1 MEIKSRK
8 PVLRFAPAKAG
19 FAFAGVLPLLVAAQA
34 QAVEFSF
41 ADNEITGSIDTT
53 ISYGQ
58 LWRVQ
63 GQDKTNDDIN
73 TNDGNRNFDT
83 GLVSEVFKITSDL
96 EASYRNY
103 GVFIRGT
110 AFYDTQIMDKR
121 NDYYDANSPVQPSQS
136 FPRDNSFTRETR
148 HKAGRDAQILDAYVY
163 GNWDVGNMPVSGRFG
178 KQVFNWGEGLFYR
191 GGVNT
196 TNPVDAAKFRLPGS
210 EVKEVLVPVEAL
222 SFNIGL
228 TDNLSM
234 EAFYQWNWKETA
246 IDPVGTYFSETD
258 LFADGGSVA
267 YSTQSAL
274 IPVGGLYSGL
284 SAAGIGDL
292 QGGRTVD
299 GNGNIKVA
307 NIGPDI
313 NAKNDGQFGIAFRY
327 IAEELNSTEFG
338 FYFVNYHAKEPTI
351 YADLGAYE
359 GLDLAAI
366 GDAAGAQLDPLV
378 RQGVVAG
385 VQQNINPAFTAGM
398 LNNIISTG
406 ANGSTL
412 GSPQMEQAILGQY
425 QTELGNAATNAAGG
439 LATID
444 VANQVNARREYAE
457 DIRMYGFSFNT
468 TVGNAS
474 VFGELSYRPNLPIG
488 IAATND
494 LLGDLLTQAP
504 QLAAGGSVNIGGQQV
519 QLGDQIHNYT
529 RVEAFNTSLGTI
541 YNFGP
546 SLGFDSLFGVAELAS
561 EHLRGDSLQYSSPTG
576 NRYYAGRGN
585 GSYISGYDRDDQV
598 NKNAYG
604 YTLVLSGTWNDVYAG
619 VNLSPFAVFKHDF
632 EGNSHQTGN
641 FIEGRKA
648 YTVGMRASYLNSLE
662 AEIQYTEFYGAGQN
676 NGARDRDN
684 IGLNVKYSF

>member
-8 PVLRFAPAKAG
+8 PVLRFAPATAG
-19 FAFAGVLPLLVAAQA
+19 FAFAGVLPLLVAVQA

-53 ISYGQ
+53 LSYGQ

-63 GQDKTNDDIN
+63 GQDKSNNDIN

-83 GLVSEVFKITSDL
+83 GLVSEVFKVTTDL
-96 EASYRNY
+96 EASYQNY
-103 GVFIRGT
+103 GVFVRGT

-121 NDYYDANSPVQPSQS
+121 NDYYGANDPAQPSQN
-136 FPRDNSFTRETR
+136 FPRDDSFTYETR

-163 GNWDVGNMPVSGRFG
+163 GNWDVGDMPVSGRLG

-222 SFNIGL
+222 SFNLGL

-246 IDPVGTYFSETD
+246 VDPVGTYFSETD
-258 LFADGGSVA
+258 LFADGGNTAYTQNDGFANPAISTPTLGLYDQLVA
-267 YSTQSAL
+267 
-274 IPVGGLYSGL
+274 GGL
-284 SAAGIGDL
+284 L
-292 QGGRTVD
+292 QGTDFYDRGTGTV
-299 GNGNIKVA
+299 KVA
-307 NIGPDI
+307 RVGSDL
-313 NAKNDGQFGIAFRY
+313 NAKNDGQYGVAFRY

-351 YADLGAYE
+351 YADLNASYG
-359 GLDLAAI
+359 GLNADAICGVIGGTTCSNLALA
-366 GDAAGAQLDPLV
+366 
-378 RQGVVAG
+378 
-385 VQQNINPAFTAGM
+385 
-398 LNNIISTG
+398 
-406 ANGSTL
+406 
-412 GSPQMEQAILGQY
+412 
-425 QTELGNAATNAAGG
+425 AAGG
-439 LATID
+439 SAAAAQALSAAGGVAAID

-457 DIRMYGFSFNT
+457 DIRMYGMSFNS
-468 TVGNAS
+468 TVGEAS

-488 IAATND
+488 IATTND
-494 LLGDLLTQAP
+494 LLGDLLGQA
-504 QLAAGGSVNIGGQQV
+504 LILGSGGVVNIGGQSV
-519 QLGDQIHNYT
+519 QLDDQIHNST

-561 EHLRGDSLQYSSPTG
+561 EHVRGDSLQYVDYQG
-576 NRYYAGRGN
+576 NLRYYAGRPN
-585 GSYISGYDRDDQV
+585 NSYVSGYDRDDQI

-604 YTLVLSGTWNDVYAG
+604 YTLVMSGTWNDVYAG

-641 FIEGRKA
+641 FVEGRMA
-648 YTVGMRASYLNSLE
+648 YTLGMRASYLNSLE

-676 NGARDRDN
+676 NGSRDRDN
-684 IGLNVKYSF
+684 VGVNVKYSF

>member
-63 GQDKTNDDIN
+63 GQDKTNNDIN

-83 GLVSEVFKITSDL
+83 GLVSEVFKITTDL
-96 EASYRNY
+96 EASYQNY

-121 NDYYDANSPVQPSQS
+121 NDYNDANNPAQPSQTY
-136 FPRDNSFTRETR
+136 PRNNSFTRETR

-163 GNWDVGNMPVSGRFG
+163 GNWDVGDMPVSGRFG

-222 SFNIGL
+222 SFNVGL

-258 LFADGGSVA
+258 LFADGGSTA
-267 YSTQSAL
+267 YTTVGAL
-274 IPVGGLYSGL
+274 SNPLFQTVYNGAVNGGIAGLPANFGGL
-284 SAAGIGDL
+284 
-292 QGGRTVD
+292 QGTSYLD
-299 GNGNIKVA
+299 SNGVIKVA
-307 NIGPDI
+307 NVGPDI

-351 YADLGAYE
+351 YADLNASYA
-359 GLDLAAI
+359 GLNIDQLA
-366 GDAAGAQLDPLV
+366 
-378 RQGVVAG
+378 
-385 VQQNINPAFTAGM
+385 
-398 LNNIISTG
+398 S
-406 ANGSTL
+406 L
-412 GSPQMEQAILGQY
+412 GSLLGVSASSYDDLVNQ
-425 QTELGNAATNAAGG
+425 AATNPAAATVLG
-439 LATID
+439 LVNGAAAVD

-457 DIRMYGFSFNT
+457 DIRMYGMSFNT
-468 TVGNAS
+468 TVGVAS

-488 IAATND
+488 IATTND
-494 LLGDLLTQAP
+494 LLGDLLGQAAY
-504 QLAAGGSVNIGGQQV
+504 LADGRQVNIGGQMV
-519 QLGDQIHNYT
+519 DIKDQIHNSE

-546 SLGFDSLFGVAELAS
+546 SFGFDSLFGVAELAS
-561 EHLRGDSLQYSSPTG
+561 EHIRGSSLQYTAYDG
-576 NRYYAGRGN
+576 TRRYYSGRGN
-585 GSYISGYDRDDQV
+585 GSYVSGYDRDDQI

>member
-1 MEIKSRK
+1 M
-8 PVLRFAPAKAG
+8 
-19 FAFAGVLPLLVAAQA
+19 
-34 QAVEFSF
+34 
-41 ADNEITGSIDTT
+41 
-53 ISYGQ
+53 
-58 LWRVQ
+58 
-63 GQDKTNDDIN
+63 
-73 TNDGNRNFDT
+73 
-83 GLVSEVFKITSDL
+83 
-96 EASYRNY
+96 
-103 GVFIRGT
+103 
-110 AFYDTQIMDKR
+110 
-121 NDYYDANSPVQPSQS
+121 
-136 FPRDNSFTRETR
+136 
-148 HKAGRDAQILDAYVY
+148 
-163 GNWDVGNMPVSGRFG
+163 
-178 KQVFNWGEGLFYR
+178 
-191 GGVNT
+191 GG
-196 TNPVDAAKFRLPGS
+196 
-210 EVKEVLVPVEAL
+210 
-222 SFNIGL
+222 
-228 TDNLSM
+228 
-234 EAFYQWNWKETA
+234 
-246 IDPVGTYFSETD
+246 
-258 LFADGGSVA
+258 
-267 YSTQSAL
+267 
-274 IPVGGLYSGL
+274 
-284 SAAGIGDL
+284 L

-299 GNGNIKVA
+299 ANGNIKVA
-307 NIGPDI
+307 TVGSDI
-313 NAKNDGQFGIAFRY
+313 NAKNDGQFGVAFRY

-351 YADLGAYE
+351 YADLGAYQ
-359 GLDLAAI
+359 GLNLGAI
-366 GDAAGAQLDPLV
+366 STAAGAQLDPLV

-398 LNNIISTG
+398 LNDIISSG
-406 ANGSTL
+406 ASGATL
-412 GSPQMEQAILGQY
+412 GNAATEQAILGQY
-425 QTELGNAATNAAGG
+425 QAQLGSAAKNAAGG

-457 DIRMYGFSFNT
+457 DIRMYGMSFNT
-468 TVGNAS
+468 TVGKAS

-504 QLAAGGSVNIGGQQV
+504 QLAAGNRVNIGGQQV

-546 SLGFDSLFGVAELAS
+546 SLGFDSLFGIAELAS
-561 EHLRGDSLQYSSPTG
+561 EHLRGDSLQYDSRNGT
-576 NRYYAGRGN
+576 RYYSGRGN

>member
-53 ISYGQ
+53 VSYGQ

-63 GQDKTNDDIN
+63 GQDKTNNDVN

-96 EASYRNY
+96 EVSYQNY
-103 GVFIRGT
+103 GVFVRGT

-121 NDYYDANSPVQPSQS
+121 NDYYDANSPVQPSQTN
-136 FPRDNSFTRETR
+136 PHDNTFTRETR

-163 GNWDVGNMPVSGRFG
+163 GNWDVGDMPVSGRFG

-191 GGVNT
+191 GGINT

-222 SFNIGL
+222 SFNLGL

-234 EAFYQWNWKETA
+234 EAFYQFNWKETA
-246 IDPVGTYFSETD
+246 VDPVGTYFSETD
-258 LFADGGSVA
+258 LFADGGSQA
-267 YSTQSAL
+267 YTT
-274 IPVGGLYSGL
+274 
-284 SAAGIGDL
+284 SAALAPAFAAYRGIAATPALAALTGL
-292 QGGRTVD
+292 GSGP
-299 GNGNIKVA
+299 NGVNNFMDASTGVFKVA
-307 NIGPDI
+307 NVGSDL
-313 NAKNDGQFGIAFRY
+313 NAKDDGQYGVAFRY

-338 FYFVNYHAKEPTI
+338 FYFVNYHTKEPQI
-351 YADLGAYE
+351 AVDFSGYE
-359 GLDLAAI
+359 GVNMTALGGIAGSNAGAI
-366 GDAAGAQLDPLV
+366 ATLDAA
-378 RQGVVAG
+378 
-385 VQQNINPAFTAGM
+385 
-398 LNNIISTG
+398 S
-406 ANGSTL
+406 
-412 GSPQMEQAILGQY
+412 
-425 QTELGNAATNAAGG
+425 NA
-439 LATID
+439 
-444 VANQVNARREYAE
+444 VARREYVE
-457 DIRMYGFSFNT
+457 DVRMYGVSFNT
-468 TVGNAS
+468 TVGQAS
-474 VFGELSYRPNLPIG
+474 VFGELSYRPNMPIG
-488 IAATND
+488 ISTTND
-494 LLGDLLTQAP
+494 ILGDLLGQGVTGQTNLYNNAISGDQACARVSGG
-504 QLAAGGSVNIGGQQV
+504 QMCRGSVF
-519 QLGDQIHNYT
+519 HNYE
-529 RVEAFNTSLGTI
+529 RVEAFNTSLGSI

-546 SLGFDSLFGVAELAS
+546 SLGFDSLIGVAELAS
-561 EHLRGDSLQYSSPTG
+561 EHIRGSRLKYMGFNPLTG
-576 NRYYAGRGN
+576 GQQERTYAGRAN
-585 GSYISGYDRDDQV
+585 NSYVSGFDDDDQIDRDS
-598 NKNAYG
+598 YG

-676 NGARDRDN
+676 NGSRDRDN

>member
-34 QAVEFSF
+34 HAVEFSF
-41 ADNEITGSIDTT
+41 ADNEITGSLDTT

-63 GQDKTNDDIN
+63 GQDKTNNDIN

-96 EASYRNY
+96 EASYQNY

-121 NDYYDANSPVQPSQS
+121 NDYYDANTPAQPSQS
-136 FPRDNSFTRETR
+136 YPRDNTFTRETR

-163 GNWDVGNMPVSGRFG
+163 GNWDVANMPVSGRFG
-178 KQVFNWGEGLFYR
+178 KQVFNWGEGLYYR

-222 SFNIGL
+222 SFNVGL

-258 LFADGGSVA
+258 LFADGGNTA
-267 YSTQSAL
+267 YSTQTAL
-274 IPVGGLYSGL
+274 IPLGGLYSGL
-284 SAAGIGDL
+284 SAAGIGGL

-299 GNGNIKVA
+299 GSGNIKVA
-307 NIGPDI
+307 SVGSDI
-313 NAKNDGQFGIAFRY
+313 NAKNDGQFGVAFRY

-338 FYFVNYHAKEPTI
+338 FYFINYHAKEPTI
-351 YADLGAYE
+351 YADLGSYPQ
-359 GLDLAAI
+359 LDLAAI
-366 GDAAGAQLDPLV
+366 QAGATPAIQQSVAAAAGVSLATLQAVINDPSLNPQL
-378 RQGVVAG
+378 AG
-385 VQQNINPAFTAGM
+385 AYRDA
-398 LNNIISTG
+398 LTG
-406 ANGSTL
+406 AVGGVATVDV
-412 GSPQMEQAILGQY
+412 
-425 QTELGNAATNAAGG
+425 GNS
-439 LATID
+439 
-444 VANQVNARREYAE
+444 VNARREYAE
-457 DIRMYGFSFNT
+457 DIRMYGMSFNT

-504 QLAAGGSVNIGGQQV
+504 QLAGGGRVNIGGQQV

-546 SLGFDSLFGVAELAS
+546 SLGFDSLFGIAELAS
-561 EHLRGDSLQYSSPTG
+561 EHLRGDSLQYESRNGT
-576 NRYYAGRGN
+576 RYYSGRGN
-585 GSYISGYDRDDQV
+585 GSYISGYDRDDQI

-604 YTLVLSGTWNDVYAG
+604 YTLMMSGTWNDVYAG

-684 IGLNVKYSF
+684 IGVNVKYSF